1 MIPAAEM
8 TDIRATAVSALPS
21 ICNIVTVG
29 RTRDARGQVTEIS
42 VTGPDFPCHLATNVI
57 ASGTE
62 TELAGRISPT
72 EAWTILMPLSTV
84 VTASDNI
91 GCDVE
96 GVAAVYEVVG
106 GIEIASLAAYRAV
119 AVRKAEPGTP

>member
-8 TDIRATAVSALPS
+8 ADIRATAVSALPDV
-21 ICNIVTVG
+21 CNIVTVG
-29 RTRDARGQVTEIS
+29 RSRDDRGQVTEVS
-42 VTGPDFPCHLATNVI
+42 VTGPDFPCHLAT
-57 ASGTE
+57 ADPGQE

-72 EAWTILMPLSTV
+72 EAWTILMPLSTI

-96 GVAAVYEVVG
+96 GDAAVYEVVG
-106 GIEIASLAAYRAV
+106 GVNVPSLAAYRIV
-119 AVRKAEPGTP
+119 LVHKAEAEAA